1 MFIVI
6 FHISQNVRRA
16 TAAFT
21 MAETIVA
28 LGVIGIGV
36 ACTIGGLTKMNAI
49 ASSERNLTGAYA
61 VLTSKV
67 DQFQSLSPF
76 NPWQS
81 NSNPDP
87 CGTPRPFQIPQ
98 DTCNGSYPLYDMTTG
113 TAKTLGYYDPMTGN
127 VKSTW
132 PIYMEPPRWTY
143 ANAGARTGASGFR
156 PTDVGQLAY
165 QSDAKTYWRLQS
177 TVPTWTQDTSAG
189 IPISAT
195 VTETVTALTSSFATT
210 TNGSPTTAYH
220 QAVFTITFTYLGK
233 PYTLSMSTIRA
244 SDS

>member
-1 MFIVI
+1 MFSVI
-6 FHISQNVRRA
+6 FHISQRVMRA

-28 LGVIGIGV
+28 IAVIGVGV

-67 DQFQSLSPF
+67 DQFQSLGPF
-76 NPWQS
+76 VPQS
-81 NSNPDP
+81 
-87 CGTPRPFQIPQ
+87 GQIPS
-98 DTCNGSYPLYDMTTG
+98 DTGTRPTYDMTTG
-113 TAKTLGYYDPMTGN
+113 TAKTLYYNNPMANATP
-127 VKSTW
+127 SPSW

-189 IPISAT
+189 IPISAA

-220 QAVFTITFTYLGK
+220 QAVFTITFSYLGK